1 MLMVKEKS
9 WLKKSHPGIISGG
22 VLLPLFSINKKTE
35 VMNYLDLNKYQ
46 LSVVN

>member
-22 VLLPLFSINKKTE
+22 LLLPLFSINKKPE
-35 VMNYLDLNKYQ
+35 VINYLDLNKYQ
-46 LSVVN
+46 LPVLN